1 MIKAVIF
8 DMDGLLVDSEP
19 LWRKAEVTPFKN
31 IGVAPTKTQVHQL
44 LGRGVH
50 AYVAHFYRE
59 QPWEGSSVDEVVQ
72 QIIDNQVDLLQRE
85 SVLKPGVLQTLK
97 LCKKAGLRLA
107 VASSSPNRIIDTVVD
122 SLKIRQY
129 FDRIYSGVNEAYGKP
144 HPGVFITTA
153 GLLHVQPYNCLV
165 FEDAP
170 SGVLAAKAARM
181 QCVAVPEPNVK
192 NHPFIRIADLIID
205 SLEEF
210 NAAMLVSLD

>member
-1 MIKAVIF
+1 
-8 DMDGLLVDSEP
+8 
-19 LWRKAEVTPFKN
+19 
-31 IGVAPTKTQVHQL
+31 L

-59 QPWEGSSVDEVVQ
+59 QPWEGPSVGEVVQ
-72 QIIDNQVDLLQRE
+72 QIIDNQISLVKRE
-85 SVLKPGVLQTLK
+85 GVLKPGALQTLK
-97 LCKKAGLRLA
+97 LCKQAGLPLA
-107 VASSSPNRIIDTVVD
+107 VASSSPIEMIDAVVD

-129 FDRIYSGVNEAYGKP
+129 FDHIYSGVNEPYSKP

-153 GLLHVQPYNCLV
+153 GLLHAHPYNCLV

-181 QCVAVPEPNVK
+181 TCIAVPEPPVRS
-192 NHPFIRIADLIID
+192 HPFIQIADVILD

-210 NAAMLVSLD
+210 DKGVLANLNA